1 MTLPALFV
9 YAESDSPFWLL
20 RTSHY
25 SKATTELAG
34 MIPRTRWDRSR
45 GMRVGYPDAIRALV
59 SALTSAGAR
68 VMARPES
75 LPPEQIEGPA
85 FAPRALVD
93 PPADFRDYQIT
104 GAEWL
109 LGSLLSTRA
118 GLLADEMGLGKTA
131 QAIVAGERALP
142 TGGFAQVVAPAIVCR
157 HWEAQIERWTTG
169 SLEWEVTSYEKFA
182 RALAKGRMPYADLLV
197 IDEIHYA
204 MNSAT
209 KRSKALAAWL
219 GSHEIRPLVIGL
231 SGTPMNTRL
240 RDLHHPL
247 SLLWPDRFGT
257 FFAFTRRYCEGH
269 YEEIPG
275 LAKAIYVTDGRSHE
289 DELTQR
295 LRDCMLRRT
304 KADVQAELPPLT
316 REVVEIPLAA
326 GARRTLAAAARAIDW
341 DRGES
346 GQALMG
352 VLSACEDSKLPHAIE
367 LAREVIESGGTPLVL
382 TLRKRSAWAI
392 AQALGCT
399 YVTGDVPAD
408 RRQEVLTNPV
418 GDGTPPIAGAATI
431 QSVTTGIPLVE
442 FDTVIFVGLDWT
454 PSTILQAEARPHR
467 LGQKRSV
474 QVFYLVALGTVDEIV
489 RQRVIERLDLFAT
502 VTSAPAGDEA
512 KLASALG
519 GGEDEDSL
527 LSSLV
532 EAVRKEVTHGN
543 ARR

>member
-1 MTLPALFV
+1 VTEISKRVPA
-9 YAESDSPFWLL
+9 
-20 RTSHY
+20 
-25 SKATTELAG
+25 
-34 MIPRTRWDRSR
+34 TRWDKSS
-45 GMRVGYPDAIRALV
+45 GVRVGYPDAIRTLV
-59 SALTSAGAR
+59 SLLTEQGAR
-68 VMARPES
+68 ILTRSES
-75 LPPEQIEGPA
+75 LTAEQIEGPA
-85 FAPRALVD
+85 FNPARIED
-93 PPADFRDYQIT
+93 PPTDFRDYQRA

-109 LGSLLSTRA
+109 LGSLLSSGA

-131 QAIVAGERALP
+131 QAIVAGERALAKRLR
-142 TGGFAQVVAPAIVCR
+142 GREDGFAQVVAPAVVCR
-157 HWEAQIERWTTG
+157 HWESQITRWTASPSRFG
-169 SLEWEVTSYEKFA
+169 WEVTSYEKFA
-182 RALAKGRMPYADLLV
+182 RALAKGRMPQANLLV

-204 MNSAT
+204 MNSST

-219 GSHEIRPLVIGL
+219 GSHHARRPLVIGL

-257 FFAFTRRYCEGH
+257 FFAFTRRYCDGH
-269 YEEIPG
+269 HEEIEG
-275 LAKAIYVTDGRSHE
+275 LDKAVYVTDGRSHE
-289 DELTQR
+289 DELTRRMQ
-295 LRDCMLRRT
+295 DCMLRRT

-341 DRGES
+341 DRGEA
-346 GQALMG
+346 GAALVG

-367 LAREVIESGGTPLVL
+367 LAREVIASGGVPLVL

-408 RRQEVLTNPV
+408 RRQAVLTDPV
-418 GDGTPPIAGAATI
+418 GDGTPPVAGAATI

-442 FDTVIFVGLDWT
+442 FDAVIFVGLDWT

-474 QVFYLVALGTVDEIV
+474 QVFYLVALGTIDEVV
-489 RQRVIERLDLFAT
+489 RQRVIERLDLFAS
-502 VTSAPAGDEA
+502 VTSAPTGDEA

-519 GGEDEDSL
+519 GSESEDDL
-527 LSSLV
+527 LGSLV

-543 ARR
+543 SGR